1 MKLLITIYS
10 HARLSAGGAVSA
22 CDQSE
27 WPKIHIVIP
36 AIRCV
41 HTMQGRWRMSSR
53 FFHCQDIW
61 TADMWVLDVLRHQAG
76 DQNSEY
82 TFRTALFILHISL
95 LLIPFK
101 WVLTYLQY
109 CLNLWY
115 PLKGCMPGPWAW
127 LVVVLWCECVWHIAA
142 SHQSPVTWLLPN
154 EAHISHLDPNNGLD
168 PDLLSMVPS
177 LNPHY
182 THLCHHLVYSSCL
195 SSWGS
200 KYK

>member
-82 TFRTALFILHISL
+82 TSGTALFILHISL
-95 LLIPFK
+95 LLVPFK
-101 WVLTYLQY
+101 RVLSILSQ
-109 CLNLWY
+109 
-115 PLKGCMPGPWAW
+115 
-127 LVVVLWCECVWHIAA
+127 LVVSSKRLHAWPLSLTGCCVVVYVCGTSQPHT
-142 SHQSPVTWLLPN
+142 SHQSPDCCQMKLTF
-154 EAHISHLDPNNGLD
+154 H
-168 PDLLSMVPS
+168 
-177 LNPHY
+177 
-182 THLCHHLVYSSCL
+182 T
-195 SSWGS
+195 
-200 KYK
+200 

>member
-1 MKLLITIYS
+1 MKDVIKIFSLPRYLDGRHVSVGCAASSSWGPKLGIYIWDCTLYFT
-10 HARLSAGGAVSA
+10 H
-22 CDQSE
+22 
-27 WPKIHIVIP
+27 
-36 AIRCV
+36 
-41 HTMQGRWRMSSR
+41 
-53 FFHCQDIW
+53 FFII
-61 TADMWVLDVLRHQAG
+61 
-76 DQNSEY
+76 N
-82 TFRTALFILHISL
+82 
-95 LLIPFK
+95 PFK
-101 WVLTYLQY
+101 WVLTYLQF

-127 LVVVLWCECVWHIAA
+127 LVVMLWCECVWHIAA

-154 EAHISHLDPNNGLD
+154 EAHISHLAPNNGLD